1 MIIVVYLVQLLLL
14 ISTFVTT
21 TAATATATENK
32 NKNADLFDLA
42 IDIKEEV
49 EEVEGRVRGGEYDN
63 RPIRPNNNN
72 IFETRIV
79 GGDESD
85 IDEFPYFGT

>member
-21 TAATATATENK
+21 TATENK

>member
-1 MIIVVYLVQLLLL
+1 LLL

-21 TAATATATENK
+21 TAATATATATENK